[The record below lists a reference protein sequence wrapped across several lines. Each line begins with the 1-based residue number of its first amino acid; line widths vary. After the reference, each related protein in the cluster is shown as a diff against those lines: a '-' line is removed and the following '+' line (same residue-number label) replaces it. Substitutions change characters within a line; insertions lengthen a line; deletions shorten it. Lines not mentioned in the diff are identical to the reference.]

1 MDDHRELQLNREEI
15 EYHLKSAVDTLTP
28 DILGRIDLSAPQDVV
43 VPLSGYW
50 RLKRRMHMIGTAAAA
65 CFCAVLITSGVYAYQ
80 NKQVESVIGI
90 DVNPSIELSVN
101 RKDKI
106 LSAQALNT
114 DAVEIIDGMDLKGV
128 DLDIAVNAIIGSM
141 VKHGYLQDL
150 DNAILVT
157 VNNDS
162 VSKARDLRT
171 TVVEDIQDSLKE
183 NQVEAVVY
191 DQQAVETDEVKTL
204 AQQYG
209 ISYGKAYFLEE
220 LINQSPELTMG
231 DMGRLS
237 TMTMEEIAK
246 EIGQADE
253 EEKKAPPVVPET
265 KPVVPSTPSEAETV
279 PESESG
285 TNSDGSPVKG
295 SEAATPT
302 APETTAPEPTTQ
314 AVVTEG
320 RVSID
325 YADYD
330 GGRLI
335 VHFKKKVKWKNP
347 TVSVTDESGNAY
359 SALVEDTSSDSCQI
373 QVDSLEEGMT
383 YTFVLGGVFQSGS
396 SKGTTVSG
404 TFETPIVSVSATQE
418 STEEQTEEEDDDEE
432 EETQVRPTKPEET
445 EESIPPSS
453 AEETLPE
460 ETSGISGEGDGSQS
474 S

>member
-1 MDDHRELQLNREEI
+1 MMDDHKKLQLDREEI
-15 EYHLKSAVDTLTP
+15 EYHLKSAVDTLAP
-28 DILGRIDLSAPQDVV
+28 DILERIDLSVSQDVV
-43 VPLSGYW
+43 VPLSGYS

-65 CFCAVLITSGVYAYQ
+65 CFCAVLVTGGVYAYQ

-128 DLDIAVNAIIGSM
+128 DLDIAVNAVIGSM

-150 DNAILVT
+150 ENAILVT

-162 VSKARDLRT
+162 VSKAKALRS

-204 AQQYG
+204 AEQHG

-220 LINQSPELTMG
+220 LISQSPELSMD
-231 DMGRLS
+231 DMDRLS

-246 EIGQADE
+246 EIGKAEE
-253 EEKKAPPVVPET
+253 EEKTPPVIHET
-265 KPVVPSTPSEAETV
+265 KPAVPSTPSEAETA
-279 PESESG
+279 PESESAKNG
-285 TNSDGSPVKG
+285 EGDSVKG

-302 APETTAPEPTTQ
+302 VPETTAPEPTTQ

-320 RVSID
+320 KVSID
-325 YADYD
+325 YTDID
-330 GGRLI
+330 GSRLI
-335 VHFKKKVKWKNP
+335 VHFKKKVKWNNP
-347 TVSVTDESGNAY
+347 TVSVTDESGNTY
-359 SALVEDTSSDSCQI
+359 SAMVEDTSSDSCQI
-373 QVDSLEEGMT
+373 RVDGLEEGMT
-383 YTFVLGGVFQSGS
+383 YTFVLGGVFKSGS

-418 STEEQTEEEDDDEE
+418 STEEETEDEDDEE
-432 EETQVRPTKPEET
+432 EETQVRPTEPEET
-445 EESIPPSS
+445 EESVPPSS
-453 AEETLPE
+453 EEETTPE
-460 ETSGISGEGDGSQS
+460 ETSGKSGEGDGSQS
-474 S
+474 N